1 MQSGK
6 VTTLEVLL
14 LFAFMVQLI
23 TAQLVPFKSTLDHN
37 DEVMRSGSCEHLFRS
52 CLGNIDAG
60 HLVPV
65 IFGRLCEDLL

>member
-23 TAQLVPFKSTLDHN
+23 TAQLVPFQSALDHN
-37 DEVMRSGSCEHLFRS
+37 EEVMGSVNCEYL
-52 CLGNIDAG
+52 L
-60 HLVPV
+60 
-65 IFGRLCEDLL
+65 EDLP